1 VAGPLAPRAGPRRPP
16 TAAAQI
22 GYTPLA
28 LTRREVPMSRAYAQ
42 PATAAR
48 PTSAPAIAAP
58 TAASALGSN
67 QDQLGLLAQAVPT
80 GQTGVLDAAAR
91 DVPTRP
97 DPTPWAAQQR
107 SVQFRDVPGGSLFRN
122 GPAPTD
128 VVQGQNGARYLGDC
142 WMLSS
147 LAAVAHTQPQQLQD
161 AIRDNGDGTYTVTLH
176 TQGRDGSIQAEP
188 VRVDGDVPMT
198 ADGRDAYAQRQD
210 PKELWVVLMQK
221 AFASKKGGYGAM
233 DGGVPGEALTAVTG
247 RRSHHAYAAN
257 DPKQTLE
264 ALRRASAGGTPTV
277 AASRADIQLKEGG
290 IVPGHGHTV
299 LGTEVRDGQE
309 VVLLRDPFAK
319 YEPSGNGP
327 RDGIFRVPVDTF
339 AKSFS
344 YVAWTDPAAGEQ
356 QGAGPTAP
364 AP

>member
-1 VAGPLAPRAGPRRPP
+1 VAPP
-16 TAAAQI
+16 TAA
-22 GYTPLA
+22 
-28 LTRREVPMSRAYAQ
+28 
-42 PATAAR
+42 TAH
-48 PTSAPAIAAP
+48 
-58 TAASALGSN
+58 GSN

-80 GQTGVLDAAAR
+80 HPTSVLDTAAR
-91 DVPTRP
+91 EVPVRP

-107 SVQFRDVPGGSLFRN
+107 AVRFQGVPGGELFRN

-161 AIRDNGDGTYTVTLH
+161 AIRDNRDGTYTVTLH
-176 TQGRDGSIQAEP
+176 TQARDGSIQAEE

-247 RRSHHAYAAN
+247 RTSHHAYAAN

-264 ALRRASAGGTPTV
+264 ALRRAGAGGTPTV
-277 AASRADIQLKEGG
+277 AASRSDIQLKQGG

-319 YEPSGNGP
+319 YEPTGNGP
-327 RDGIFRVPVDTF
+327 RDGIFRVPVETF

-344 YVAWTDPAAGEQ
+344 YVAWTDPVAAEERGS
-356 QGAGPTAP
+356 GTAGPAQP
-364 AP
+364 